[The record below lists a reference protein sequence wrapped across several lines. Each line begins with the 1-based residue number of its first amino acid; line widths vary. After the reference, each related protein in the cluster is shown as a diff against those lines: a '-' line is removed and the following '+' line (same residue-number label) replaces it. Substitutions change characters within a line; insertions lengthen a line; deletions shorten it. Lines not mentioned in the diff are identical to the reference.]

1 MYSINN
7 FSDKKNDQN
16 DYFSKYYQ
24 AHVDKKMTWFVVA
37 TLKSYEHMQF
47 DRTIDP
53 EQSIFEFFVPQDMEQ
68 LFLAVI
74 KRLSEK
80 GYVSGLIKQENR
92 LKTENY

>member
-1 MYSINN
+1 MKMNDLSVENN
-7 FSDKKNDQN
+7 KFCQ
-16 DYFSKYYQ
+16 YYQ

-53 EQSIFEFFVPQDMEQ
+53 NQSIFEFFVPQDMEH

-74 KRLSEK
+74 ERLTKK
-80 GYVSGLIKQENR
+80 GYVSGLVKQENR

>member
-1 MYSINN
+1 MKTNN
-7 FSDKKNDQN
+7 FLIENNQ
-16 DYFSKYYQ
+16 FCQYYQ

-53 EQSIFEFFVPQDMEQ
+53 EQSIFEFFVPKDKEQ

-80 GYVSGLIKQENR
+80 GYVTNLIKKENR